1 MVESPS
7 SSSSGPSP
15 LSTPPAPLPPYSS
28 TIAPVPEATGGA
40 SIASLSI
47 MSLLF
52 TFVAL
57 SILLHF

>member
-7 SSSSGPSP
+7 SSSSGPP
-15 LSTPPAPLPPYSS
+15 PFSTPAAPLPPYSS
-28 TIAPVPEATGGA
+28 TIAPAPEQTGAA
-40 SIASLSI
+40 SIASVSI